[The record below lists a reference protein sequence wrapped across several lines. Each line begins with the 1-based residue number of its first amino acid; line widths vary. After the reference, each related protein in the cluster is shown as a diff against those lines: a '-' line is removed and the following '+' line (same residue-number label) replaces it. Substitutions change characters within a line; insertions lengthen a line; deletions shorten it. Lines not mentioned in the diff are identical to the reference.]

1 MKILLTLI
9 IPILAATMAPTAFA
23 DVQRGSGKCPTNYTP
38 YTHKNGDAM
47 CRSPEKKAPEKKEK
61 SSSSSSS
68 SDSGSR
74 PGYTPPTF
82 GEIAKANLL
91 GFCPTGFYS
100 NADNDRCVTGMTD
113 APKVTLKKGACPTGT
128 IEEHGNFCTPTITDT
143 SDDMIARLIGGAI
156 SDFNVVYLQLQI
168 ARKPL
173 PANQVNP
180 PALAAAIA
188 KREAEG
194 NPYKS
199 ARERDAEKNAPA
211 QAAAKKASDD
221 EAAALAK
228 SREDAMRSGCRQQ
241 AAAGMPIQPQCVEF
255 VGNGPKAT
263 ASGPAGSD
271 PQAAA
276 ASPVAAKVKEE
287 TAKALGGALKGLFG
301 K

>member
-1 MKILLTLI
+1 MKKLLALI
-9 IPILAATMAPTAFA
+9 IPILAVTMSPVSFA
-23 DVQRGSGKCPTNYTP
+23 DVQRGSGKCPTDYTP

-47 CRSPEKKAPEKKEK
+47 CRSPEKKAPEKKSK

-68 SDSGSR
+68 SDSESR

-82 GEIAKANLL
+82 GELAKANLL

-100 NADNDRCVTGMTD
+100 NRDNDRCVTSMTD
-113 APKVTLKKGACPTGT
+113 APKVTLKTGACPTGT
-128 IEEHGNFCTPTITDT
+128 IEEHGSFCTPTITDT
-143 SDDMIARLIGGAI
+143 SDDIIGRLIGGAI
-156 SDFNVVYLQLQI
+156 NDFNVVYLQLQI

-211 QAAAKKASDD
+211 QAAAQKASND

-255 VGNGPKAT
+255 VGNGPKAVAAT
-263 ASGPAGSD
+263 GGDA
-271 PQAAA
+271 QAALA
-276 ASPVAAKVKEE
+276 ADPAAKVKEE
-287 TAKALGGALKGLFG
+287 AAKALGGVLKGLFG